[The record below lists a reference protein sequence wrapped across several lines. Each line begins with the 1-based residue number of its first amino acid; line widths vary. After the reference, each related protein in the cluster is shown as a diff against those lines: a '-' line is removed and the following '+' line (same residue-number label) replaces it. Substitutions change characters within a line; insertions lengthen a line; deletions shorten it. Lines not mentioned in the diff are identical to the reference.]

1 MILGIVGHAGIEARA
16 GELDNTPDACPS
28 IKLDRTG
35 HGRIFAGVETT
46 VGKVLALL
54 MAAGAAIGT
63 ARTLAYVANYDFGL
77 SGQEIRTQAV
87 RAASVIAV
95 LA

>member
-1 MILGIVGHAGIEARA
+1 M
-16 GELDNTPDACPS
+16 
-28 IKLDRTG
+28 K
-35 HGRIFAGVETT
+35 TT
-46 VGKVLALL
+46 VGRVLALL

-87 RAASVIAV
+87 IAASVIAV
-95 LA
+95 LVVLQFCASLSD